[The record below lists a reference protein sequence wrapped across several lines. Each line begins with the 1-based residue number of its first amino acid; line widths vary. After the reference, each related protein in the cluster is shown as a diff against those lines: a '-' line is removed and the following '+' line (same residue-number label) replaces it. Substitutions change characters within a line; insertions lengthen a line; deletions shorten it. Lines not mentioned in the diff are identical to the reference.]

1 MEILY
6 NMEMPTKQIFLLAGL
21 FLFIQFI
28 IFSYLVHKDI
38 FTSIDFNTTVRF
50 QDNISRSFDNEFSF
64 LSDVGKFEVTT
75 LVLLAIF
82 VVTRKVMA
90 GVAAFSMYVVFH
102 PIELFGKFFVNH
114 PPPPQFMLRTEH
126 ILNFP
131 QFHVRTENSYP
142 SGHSGRTIFISVI
155 LLILLWKT
163 KRIPTLMKFVLAG
176 LILGFDAAMLISRVT
191 LGEHWATDV
200 IGGSILGA
208 ACGFFAGMFL
218 VNNDRNHHGKG
229 EKKSL
234 FPKYRLELKK
244 VE

>member
-1 MEILY
+1 
-6 NMEMPTKQIFLLAGL
+6 MPTKQIFFLAGL
-21 FLFIQFI
+21 FFLIQFI

-38 FTSIDFNTTVRF
+38 FTAIDFNTTVRF

-75 LVLLAIF
+75 LILLAIF
-82 VVTRKVMA
+82 VVTRRIMA
-90 GVAAFSMYVVFH
+90 GVAAFSFYVVFH
-102 PIELFGKFFVNH
+102 LIELFGKFFVNH
-114 PPPPQFMLRTEH
+114 PPPPQFMLRTEQ

-142 SGHSGRTIFISVI
+142 SGHSGRTIFISII

-163 KRIPTLMKFVLAG
+163 KRIPPFMKFVLAG

-200 IGGSILGA
+200 IAGSMLGA
-208 ACGFFAGMFL
+208 ACGLFAGMFL
-218 VNNDRNHHGKG
+218 VNNEHKNHVKG

-234 FPKYRLELKK
+234 FPKYRLVLKK